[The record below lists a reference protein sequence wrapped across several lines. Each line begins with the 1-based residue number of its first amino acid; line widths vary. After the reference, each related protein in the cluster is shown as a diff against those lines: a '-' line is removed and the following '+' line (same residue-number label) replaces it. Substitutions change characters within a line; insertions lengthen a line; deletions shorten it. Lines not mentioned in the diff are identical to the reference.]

1 MKVHPTG
8 ASRHAVWRCGRSG
21 WLAPVADLCF
31 RPTSSATRDSMKLH
45 FVDLNPEVSSALT
58 DAFHDHSEVEV
69 ICGDILHHAVHCLV
83 SPANSFG
90 YMDGGIDAAYTG
102 FFGQQIQ
109 ERVQDAIRRRPEQML
124 PVGTALAVTTG
135 HDRIPFMIVAPT
147 MTMPED
153 IPASHAGRALRAAL
167 RLIQS
172 EPRLAGDVYCPG
184 LGTLVGRV
192 LPTDA
197 AASMLA
203 AYEQWLQSLSSPPKL
218 S

>member
-1 MKVHPTG
+1 
-8 ASRHAVWRCGRSG
+8 
-21 WLAPVADLCF
+21 
-31 RPTSSATRDSMKLH
+31 MKLH
-45 FVDLNPEVSSALT
+45 FVDLNPAVSSALAA
-58 DAFHDHSEVEV
+58 AFRVHPEVEV
-69 ICGDILHHAVHCLV
+69 ICGDILDHAVHCLV

-90 YMDGGIDAAYTG
+90 YMDGGIDAAYMA
-102 FFGQQIQ
+102 FFGPQIQ
-109 ERVQDAIRRRPEQML
+109 GRVQDAIRRRPEQML

-153 IPASHAGRALRAAL
+153 IPAAHAGRALRAAL

-192 LPTDA
+192 SPADA
-197 AASMLA
+197 AASMLEG
-203 AYEQWLQSLSSPPKL
+203 YEQWLQSLSSPPRRP
-218 S
+218 

>member
-1 MKVHPTG
+1 MQATARRLSVVSATSTP
-8 ASRHAVWRCGRSG
+8 RRRLIRS
-21 WLAPVADLCF
+21 V
-31 RPTSSATRDSMKLH
+31 RPTNDATRDLMKLH
-45 FVDLNPEVSSALT
+45 FVDINPEVSSALAV
-58 DAFHDHSEVEV
+58 AFHGHPEVEV

-90 YMDGGIDAAYTG
+90 YMDGGIDAAYTA

-109 ERVQDAIRRRPEQML
+109 ARVQDAIHRRAEQML
-124 PVGTALAVTTG
+124 PVGAALAVTTG

-172 EPRLAGDVYCPG
+172 EPHLAGDVYCPG

-192 LPTDA
+192 SPPDA

-203 AYEQWLQSLSSPPKL
+203 AYEQWLGSLSS
-218 S
+218 SSTHS